1 MFSYFANTHDL
12 YHQYLCFSSGAPVVI
27 GICLPGGIDVSQVKL
42 WARRPPNVITP
53 NDGWIVVD
61 TLDEVFADDTM
72 TRVFVD
78 GR

>member
-1 MFSYFANTHDL
+1 MFYQKSTFIHFRF
-12 YHQYLCFSSGAPVVI
+12 YLHRDGPVVI
-27 GICLPGGIDVSQVKL
+27 GLCLPEGVDPSEVRL
-42 WARRPPNVITP
+42 WGNRPPDVVTP

-72 TRVFVD
+72 TRVYVD

>member
-1 MFSYFANTHDL
+1 M
-12 YHQYLCFSSGAPVVI
+12 I
-27 GICLPGGIDVSQVKL
+27 GVCLPAGIDLSQVKL

-72 TRVFVD
+72 TRVYVD